1 MCLILTAFY
10 EKPTIKRISTA
21 ERDRFNEQRVEAR
34 MDVGATGRH
43 AVIEI
48 TDERVVRAKRT
59 TTPLMPMAAR
69 PAGVAGAA
77 RGGK

>member
-1 MCLILTAFY
+1 MASYLSAFY

-21 ERDRFNEQRVEAR
+21 ERDRFSDQRVEAR

-48 TDERVVRAKRT
+48 TSERVVREKRT
-59 TTPLMPMAAR
+59 TATVMPMPVR
-69 PAGVAGAA
+69 PAGVAG
-77 RGGK
+77 GGVQR